1 MSITQDK
8 KRVIKKV
15 FKKNGMENS
24 ASNSNDKYN
33 SLLITNDHAFYELIR
48 KKMVDGDI
56 TINQL
61 DNTKSLFTEDELKN
75 LISKNNQS
83 NTDSNFDIRKTEKYI
98 KTNNIKISSY
108 KSENVQ
114 KNNNDTLNK
123 KFIFDSDGFYKFLI
137 KKRELNL
144 LISTYIHHINYI
156 FSSKRLDSKNLIKK
170 FTYSDKNIT
179 DFFKKI
185 SHKIKIF

>member
-1 MSITQDK
+1 
-8 KRVIKKV
+8 
-15 FKKNGMENS
+15 
-24 ASNSNDKYN
+24 
-33 SLLITNDHAFYELIR
+33 
-48 KKMVDGDI
+48 MVDGDI